1 MNLQVAAPPRTG
13 TVAELQRGSDRAA
26 QPSLSLRFFLSPP
39 LCLSIFYAV
48 LTVLT
53 VAIFQADTP
62 DYEESVLKYSGGRDL
77 VFWDFGH
84 LLWRPLVWLLLQ
96 ASHLSSSGM
105 NQQLVLFRIM
115 LGINWFA
122 GLGCMLLIARVV
134 RRFANARLAIL
145 MAAVL
150 ALSQAF
156 LNYVHTG
163 APYVAGLFFLL
174 LSLDIATASPGADRY
189 SALKACFL
197 GLALAL
203 AVLIWLPY
211 LFAVP
216 ALLLLPTLLSGPT
229 RSATLFVIKATAFCA
244 VTGLL
249 AYASVAANLHLS
261 SLTQIRAWI
270 AQSSHSIDHI
280 NGLPRAVYG
289 FNTAWFNMGTDG
301 IQFRQFLTHDP
312 YARVSAVALLFTGLW
327 KLAITYLLLL
337 AVTLKLLRGSVRDR
351 RVLGFLALT
360 FLPVFAFG
368 VKWQGGD
375 MERYL
380 AAIPAILLAAAC
392 AFEVR
397 PRFAMKLLGAAFVF
411 ALLAVNVA
419 ADLRWVHESKSR
431 SVSARLE
438 ALGAIP
444 EHSYLVLLPND
455 PLKLFIRE
463 EAAAGRPRPYAMDF
477 VLDIGYSYAGEWQNI
492 FASRSLNAWQKG
504 GEVWI
509 CRGLLDAVPEKRW
522 YWVEGAEPGVKWNHI
537 HTFFGQL
544 QLSEVRGD
552 FAKVTFNQP
561 NLEFL
566 KTIRAPST
574 Q

>member
-1 MNLQVAAPPRTG
+1 MNLEVAAPPQAD
-13 TVAELQRGSDRAA
+13 TVAELQRRNERVAL
-26 QPSLSLRFFLSPP
+26 PFLSLRFFLSPA

-84 LLWRPLVWLLLQ
+84 LLWRPLVWLLLH
-96 ASHLSSSGM
+96 ASHPFASEM
-105 NQQLVLFRIM
+105 HQQLVLFRIM
-115 LGINWFA
+115 LAINWLA

-163 APYVAGLFFLL
+163 APYVTGLFFLL
-174 LSLDIATASPGADRY
+174 LSLDIATASLADGY
-189 SALKACFL
+189 SALKACLL

-211 LFAVP
+211 IFAVP
-216 ALLLLPTLLSGPT
+216 ALLLLPILLSGPT

-261 SLTQIRAWI
+261 SLTQIRDWI

-280 NGLPRAVYG
+280 NGFRRAVYG
-289 FNTAWFNMGTDG
+289 FNTAWFNMGNDG

-327 KLAITYLLLL
+327 KLVITYLLLL
-337 AVTLKLLRGSVRDR
+337 AVTLKLLRGSLRDR
-351 RVLGFLALT
+351 RVLAFLALT

-397 PRFAMKLLGAAFVF
+397 PHLAMKLLGAVFVS

-419 ADLRWVHESKSR
+419 ADLRWVHESKAR
-431 SVSARLE
+431 SLSARLE

-444 EHSYLVLLPND
+444 DHSYIVLLPSD

-477 VLDIGYSYAGEWQNI
+477 VLDIGYSYADKWRQI
-492 FASRSLNAWQKG
+492 FASNSLDAWRKG

-509 CRGLLDAVPEKRW
+509 CRGLLDAVPQKQW
-522 YWVEGAEPGVKWNHI
+522 LWVEGAEPGVTWNDI
-537 HTFFGQL
+537 HTFFSQL

-552 FAKVTFNQP
+552 FAKVTLNQP